1 MYKIRRENGK
11 EEKMNKCEGKNKKNE
26 MLEKIER

>member
-26 MLEKIER
+26 LEKIER